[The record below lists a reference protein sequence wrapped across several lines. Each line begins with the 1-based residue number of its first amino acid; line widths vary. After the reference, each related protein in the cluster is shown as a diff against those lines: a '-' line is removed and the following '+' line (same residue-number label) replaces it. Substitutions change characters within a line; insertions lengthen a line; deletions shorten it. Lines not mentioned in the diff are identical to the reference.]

1 MINEL
6 LDMLIFLML
15 VNIPALIMANK
26 IMALY

>member
-6 LDMLIFLML
+6 LDILIFLML

>member
-6 LDMLIFLML
+6 LDILIFLML
-15 VNIPALIMANK
+15 VNIPALVMANK